1 MRISDWSSDVCSS
14 DLSAAMIAAWI
25 SARDNCALATA
36 TRAPRLPPSS
46 LGIAKPT
53 VDSALRTPRY
63 GPEPMT
69 FSTWPWTTGLG
80 RSPATVR
87 PARAAPTRSE
97 EHTSEL
103 QSLMRHSY
111 AVFCWKKKKE
121 QTKTPLSPPNDN
133 KKHKK
138 KHIPHIHTT
147 HNIKHEQTQIVIT
160 HQLYSNTHNHHT

>member
-1 MRISDWSSDVCSS
+1 MKRRRSMCGIPR
-14 DLSAAMIAAWI
+14 
-25 SARDNCALATA
+25 ARCGLACDD
-36 TRAPRLPPSS
+36 R
-46 LGIAKPT
+46 
-53 VDSALRTPRY
+53 
-63 GPEPMT
+63 
-69 FSTWPWTTGLG
+69 
-80 RSPATVR
+80 RSEFF
-87 PARAAPTRSE
+87 RSE

>member
-1 MRISDWSSDVCSS
+1 
-14 DLSAAMIAAWI
+14 MIAAWI

-46 LGIAKPT
+46 IGIAKPT

-87 PARAAPTRSE
+87 PARAASTAAVAASRSE

-103 QSLMRHSY
+103 QSLMRISY
-111 AVFCWKKKKE
+111 AVFCLKKKK
-121 QTKTPLSPPNDN
+121 T
-133 KKHKK
+133 KHKY
-138 KHIPHIHTT
+138 
-147 HNIKHEQTQIVIT
+147 E
-160 HQLYSNTHNHHT
+160 SHHK